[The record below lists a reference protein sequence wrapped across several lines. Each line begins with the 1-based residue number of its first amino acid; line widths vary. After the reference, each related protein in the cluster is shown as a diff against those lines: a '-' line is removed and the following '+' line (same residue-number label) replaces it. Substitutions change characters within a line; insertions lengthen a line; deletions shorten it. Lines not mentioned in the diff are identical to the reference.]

1 MRKFWRVLA
10 HEYLRHVKRKRFIFA
25 LLSVPLFMLFIVAVG
40 FLTAI
45 LSINNDPIG
54 YVDPSSVLKG
64 AVSQPDQGGLFADPE
79 ILLFTS
85 EQAGL
90 NALQEEKIQSL
101 FILAPDFLQSGGLRM
116 ISNEGSHDDARSE
129 FQGFIRTQ
137 LTGALPENIAE
148 RVTEGPVM
156 TVRALQG
163 TRSVEESASQ
173 IFSLVLPFVTAF
185 LFMYAVSTTGN
196 YLLQALVEEKENRTM
211 EIVVTSLSPT
221 ALMAGKILG
230 NMLVGL
236 TQLVFWFG
244 LGGAILAVG
253 LILLP
258 FLTGLTFNL
267 GLALVSFGLWMLAF
281 ILISALMA
289 TAGVAATEARE
300 AQQLSGVFSLLFVS
314 PMWFMAVLIN
324 NPNGAISTLLSL
336 FPLTAPISLPIRMG
350 IVDVPGWQ
358 VLLAYLLMAGAVVLA
373 FYVAGRAFRMGML
386 RYGKKLTWG
395 QILGMNRK
403 QSEDSLKG
411 A

>member
-1 MRKFWRVLA
+1 
-10 HEYLRHVKRKRFIFA
+10 
-25 LLSVPLFMLFIVAVG
+25 
-40 FLTAI
+40 
-45 LSINNDPIG
+45 
-54 YVDPSSVLKG
+54 
-64 AVSQPDQGGLFADPE
+64 
-79 ILLFTS
+79 
-85 EQAGL
+85 
-90 NALQEEKIQSL
+90 
-101 FILAPDFLQSGGLRM
+101 
-116 ISNEGSHDDARSE
+116 
-129 FQGFIRTQ
+129 
-137 LTGALPENIAE
+137 
-148 RVTEGPVM
+148 M
-156 TVRALQG
+156 TVRAQQG
-163 TRSVEESASQ
+163 TRSVEESVSQ

-267 GLALVSFGLWMLAF
+267 SLALVSLGLWMLAF

-314 PMWFMAVLIN
+314 PMWFLAVLIN
-324 NPNGAISTLLSL
+324 NPNGIISTFLSL

-358 VLLAYLLMAGAVVLA
+358 IVLAYLLMVGAVVLA
-373 FYVAGRAFRMGML
+373 FYIAGRAFRMGML

-395 QILGMNRK
+395 QILGINRK
-403 QSEDSLKG
+403 RSEDSLKG